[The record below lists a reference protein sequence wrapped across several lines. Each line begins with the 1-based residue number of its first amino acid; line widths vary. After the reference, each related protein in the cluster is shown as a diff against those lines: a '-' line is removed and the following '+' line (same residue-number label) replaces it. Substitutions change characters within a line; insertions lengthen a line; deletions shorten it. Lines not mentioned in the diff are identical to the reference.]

1 MREWGLEIYI
11 PKFKEQAIDLETLQ
25 MLSENDVK
33 ELIPI
38 IGHRAKLNS
47 QIKMMKSI
55 TVLSQDAITLEL
67 LSNNQ
72 PAQPSDPFEQIQSL
86 NQDCEST
93 QQPEEN
99 LSEEL
104 DTTIFRDTN
113 CELYKIL
120 ISCNE
125 GKSLLL
131 KHKDGLLCN
140 ADRRRLCNIIISNEL
155 KNDPDKKISSTRLY
169 AIAYQIQKFF

>member
-1 MREWGLEIYI
+1 MVELPPDPLEDYMREWGLEIYI
-11 PKFKEQAIDLETLQ
+11 PKFKEQTIDLETLQ
-25 MLSENDVK
+25 MLSENDVE

-67 LSNNQ
+67 
-72 PAQPSDPFEQIQSL
+72 PAQSSDPFEQIQSL
-86 NQDCEST
+86 DQDCEST

-99 LSEEL
+99 LNEEL

-113 CELYKIL
+113 CVIFFIYLLFPELDICL
-120 ISCNE
+120 
-125 GKSLLL
+125 
-131 KHKDGLLCN
+131 
-140 ADRRRLCNIIISNEL
+140 
-155 KNDPDKKISSTRLY
+155 
-169 AIAYQIQKFF
+169 F